1 MIESKSNRYTF
12 LQVLIFVLFALGP
25 IVGNVILVLQG
36 AIGAEFH
43 ETPQEVLIAIP
54 AFMFP
59 FAIVQL
65 FSGALSDIRG
75 RIPVIFLGLVI
86 FGIGNVVA
94 AVASLLPLY
103 IFAIILTGIG
113 FGFINPVLIALMTD
127 ITSGPNIPW
136 KVSALSG
143 VATLGVGLGPLLG
156 GFFVVY
162 GWQAIYIFLAIIIF
176 ISCVILLF
184 VRHPPW
190 KTQPNAG
197 VKSLVQQFTQEWR
210 RPVVLLMMASA
221 FLVAQGYLSITI
233 MTSTAVSGIISP
245 PIWGAVLVSMGLVG
259 AFASVISGNY
269 NRKKGP
275 ALIFWLGGICLIIA
289 VGILLSLGDSL
300 GIENLPMLILA
311 LLIAGITGGTLL
323 PAIFSYSQV
332 LSPSRRGALAGS
344 LTACYFIGIALV
356 PEVYGPL
363 FRIGIFWVYAAIM
376 IAAVALL
383 CIVALLYFAANAQT
397 SRVNS
402 PVSKSPLPQ
411 AAIPSK

>member
-1 MIESKSNRYTF
+1 MPDSTSNRYSI

-43 ETPQEVLIAIP
+43 ETPQEVLVAIP

-59 FAIVQL
+59 FAFVQL
-65 FSGALSDIRG
+65 FSGAISDMRG
-75 RIPVIFLGLVI
+75 RIPVIFIGLLL
-86 FGIGNVVA
+86 FGAGNLVA
-94 AVASLLPLY
+94 AIASQLLVFT
-103 IFAIILTGIG
+103 FANILTGVG
-113 FGFINPVLIALMTD
+113 FGFINPVLIALITD
-127 ITSGPNIPW
+127 ITPRPNIPW
-136 KVSALSG
+136 KVSVLTG

-156 GFFVVY
+156 GFFVAY
-162 GWQAIYIFLAIIIF
+162 GWQAIYLFLTIVTF
-176 ISCVILLF
+176 FSCVVLLII
-184 VRHPPW
+184 RHPSWTAP
-190 KTQPNAG
+190 TNTG
-197 VKSLVQQFTQEWR
+197 LKSLAQQFAQEWR

-221 FLVAQGYLSITI
+221 FLIAQGYLSIVI

-245 PIWGAVLVSMGLVG
+245 PIWGAVLLFMGLVG
-259 AFASVISGNY
+259 AIVSIISGNY

-275 ALIFWLGGICLIIA
+275 ALIFWVGGICLIIS
-289 VGILLSLGDSL
+289 VGILLTLGDSIGL
-300 GIENLPMLILA
+300 QNLPMLFLA
-311 LLIAGITGGTLL
+311 LLIAGGAGGTLL

-376 IAAVALL
+376 IAAIALL

-402 PVSKSPLPQ
+402 PGLKSEEKQ
-411 AAIPSK
+411 D